1 MKNRLLLNVLLLLVS
16 LSASAQYT
24 LNSTRRMSP
33 GVRYKEYST
42 SSPAR
47 KIFVM
52 EIDLEEPTVRL
63 QVVKASGVI
72 NGAPQT
78 TSAMFD
84 DNDNF
89 NRHDVSAGVN
99 ADFFTSNLT
108 YKNPRHML
116 ISDGEILWD
125 TIRAPSVFAISEDN
139 EPFIGTLSENYT
151 VTANGVNQS
160 FNQINRSR
168 GTNQLVLYNRFK
180 GASTGTNSSGTE
192 VKIVPVDGVGAWKA
206 NGVIQVKVLAKQSG
220 VGNMSFASGEAV
232 LSGHG
237 TSKTFLDNNFNVN
250 DVVTLNLNVIASG
263 ISNIKQL
270 TGGLPRI
277 VLNGTNYAAQGIINE
292 GNALGTERHPRTA
305 IGYTQDKSKIFMA
318 VVDGRTTISAGM
330 TFSEMADFMIYLGC
344 YQSLNLDGG
353 GSSTMVGNG
362 DLKNA
367 PSDGS
372 ERLVGSSI
380 LAYLNSLT
388 LDDFEAGVGHFNRAP
403 TYSSTTVGVATTS
416 TAIISTTAHSGN
428 QSLIV
433 KLYDN
438 TSSSAA
444 WKVRLLSGSGIP
456 TNNRYFPGTGTLSFW
471 AKTSTAASGAKLRIW
486 LDDNDGTEISPSLD
500 VINDGQWHKYT
511 WNLANY
517 NGTSPD
523 TGNGVINSTGTRL
536 DAIEFSQPNTSA
548 TWFIYIDDLYHDI
561 NSTAATGS
569 QLIANTIASVS
580 ALPDNISENTLQDF
594 NAAHNTIIYPNPNNG
609 RFEIEFKD
617 EHTENFEMIVSTLDG
632 RQIFTNNYKAGKH
645 TIDLP
650 GVNDGMYLVT
660 VRSGN
665 KNQTFKMMISK

>member
-1 MKNRLLLNVLLLLVS
+1 MNKLFVSILLIVLCS
-16 LSASAQYT
+16 TASAQYT

-33 GVRYKEYST
+33 GVRHMQYST
-42 SSPAR
+42 SSPVR

-52 EIDLEEPTVRL
+52 EIDLTEPTVRL
-63 QVVKASGVI
+63 QVVKSSGVI
-72 NGAPQT
+72 NGNPQT
-78 TSAMFD
+78 VSAMFAD
-84 DNDNF
+84 KDNF

-125 TIRAPSVFAISEDN
+125 TIRPRSVFAISEDN
-139 EPFIGTLSENYT
+139 QPFIGKLSENYS
-151 VTANGVNQS
+151 VIANGVTQT

-168 GTNQLVLYNRFK
+168 GTNQLVLFNRFK

-192 VKIVPVDGVGAWKA
+192 VKIAPVNGVNDWKA
-206 NGVIQVKVLAKQSG
+206 NGTIQVKVLAKQSG

-237 TSKTFLDNNFNVN
+237 TSQTYLDNNFNVN
-250 DVVTLNLNVIASG
+250 DIVTLDLNVISSG

-277 VLNGTNYAAQGIINE
+277 VLNGANYAAQGIINE
-292 GNALGTERHPRTA
+292 GDALGTERHPRTG
-305 IGYTQDKSKIFMA
+305 IGYMQDNSKLFLV
-318 VVDGRTTISAGM
+318 VVDGRTTISEGM
-330 TFSEMADFMIYLGC
+330 TFSELADFMIYLGC
-344 YQSLNLDGG
+344 YQALNLDGG

-362 DLKNA
+362 DLKNS

-372 ERLVGSSI
+372 ERLVGSSL
-380 LAYLNSLT
+380 LAYLTTLT
-388 LDDFEAGVGHFNRAP
+388 LDDFESGVGHFNRAP

-438 TSSSAA
+438 TSSSSA
-444 WKVRLLSGSGIP
+444 WTVRLLSGSGIP
-456 TNNRYFPGTGTLSFW
+456 SNNRYFPGVGTFSFW
-471 AKTSTAASGAKLRIW
+471 AKTSTAAAGAKLKLW
-486 LDDNDGTEISPSLD
+486 LDDNDGTEISTGLD
-500 VINDGQWHKYT
+500 VINNGQWHKYV

-523 TGNGVINSTGTRL
+523 TGNGVINSSGARL

-548 TWFIYIDDLYHDI
+548 TWFIYIDDLYHDLNSTEGNHSQLVANTQAPAGVQTSAI
-561 NSTAATGS
+561 NSMISTSDPAQVST
-569 QLIANTIASVS
+569 TI
-580 ALPDNISENTLQDF
+580 L
-594 NAAHNTIIYPNPNNG
+594 YPNLNNG
-609 RFEIEFKD
+609 SFTVDFRNENV
-617 EHTENFEMIVSTLDG
+617 ENFDMHIVNMEGLKVFS
-632 RQIFTNNYKAGKH
+632 GKFEGGKQ
-645 TIDLP
+645 TIDLR
-650 GVNDGMYLVT
+650 GFKEGFYWVIVKS
-660 VRSGN
+660 SGFN
-665 KNQTFKMMISK
+665 KTFKMIITN